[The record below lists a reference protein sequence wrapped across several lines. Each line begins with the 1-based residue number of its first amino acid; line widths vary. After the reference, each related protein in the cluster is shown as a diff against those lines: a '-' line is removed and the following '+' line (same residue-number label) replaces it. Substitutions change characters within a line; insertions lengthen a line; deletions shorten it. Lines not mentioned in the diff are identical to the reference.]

1 MGDAEFVFKSDI
13 SEKKRISHS
22 AFAKKGGRGSRKCS
36 LPSDYLTKKQL
47 KERNGKVVSVKLNE
61 PMSWNDFRH
70 LSHDLQ
76 LEYIR
81 NLKDKYEARN
91 CDIANMLGTDKKN
104 FSQYIAK
111 NLPEIKQNHR
121 GGGTKVMSSKWAAF
135 IGIVSKEPTADF
147 IDDIF
152 SDDSL
157 PSEEEKVAPA
167 ETSSVKQ
174 DDTGVV
180 LHNGSLYFEGLPY
193 DVFVEAVKVLGNQKK
208 YNINIFFYESKT

>member
-1 MGDAEFVFKSDI
+1 MGDAEFVFKSDV
-13 SEKKRISHS
+13 SEKKRIGNS
-22 AFAKKGGRGSRKCS
+22 AFTKKGGRGSRKCS

-47 KERNGKVVSVKLNE
+47 KERNGKVVSIKLNE

-81 NLKDKYEARN
+81 NLKSKYEARN
-91 CDIANMLGTDKKN
+91 CDIANMFGIDPKC
-104 FSQYIAK
+104 FSAHIAAH
-111 NLPEIKQNHR
+111 LPEIKQNHR
-121 GGGTKVMSSKWAAF
+121 GGGTRVMSDKWAAF
-135 IGIVSKEPTADF
+135 MNAPSEEPIADF
-147 IDDIF
+147 VDDIF
-152 SDDSL
+152 PEDSL
-157 PSEEEKVAPA
+157 PSEAENEAPA

-180 LHNGSLYFEGLPY
+180 LRNGSLFFEGFPY

-208 YNINIFFYESKT
+208 YHINLFFYESKI